1 MAVPKY
7 IEKTL
12 RMTQEI
18 TQIFDDIDAYR
29 DHCRFNGLKFNEKDL
44 YRSDQYRKF
53 ERERKRTAKSEKAHG

>member
-12 RMTQEI
+12 RMSPEI

-53 ERERKRTAKSEKAHG
+53 ERDRKRATKSEKANG